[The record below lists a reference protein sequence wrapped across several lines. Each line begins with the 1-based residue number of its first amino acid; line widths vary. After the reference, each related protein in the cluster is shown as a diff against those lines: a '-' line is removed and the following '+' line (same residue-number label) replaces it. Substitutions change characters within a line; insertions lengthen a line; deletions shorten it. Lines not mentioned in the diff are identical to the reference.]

1 MCPGTTCPEAPCLE
15 APCPEAPCPE
25 AACPAADPL
34 ESDGEA
40 ETEAVGEVEAGEAE
54 SERYVM

>member
-1 MCPGTTCPEAPCLE
+1 MCPGTTCPGTT
-15 APCPEAPCPE
+15 CPGT
-25 AACPAADPL
+25 CPAADPL

-40 ETEAVGEVEAGEAE
+40 ETEAVGGVEAGEAE